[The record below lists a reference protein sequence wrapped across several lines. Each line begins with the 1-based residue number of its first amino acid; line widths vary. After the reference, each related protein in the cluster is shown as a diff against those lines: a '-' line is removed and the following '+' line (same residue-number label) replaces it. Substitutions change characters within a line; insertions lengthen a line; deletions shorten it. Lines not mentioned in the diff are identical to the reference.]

1 MGIVKTVHHLD
12 YRANYFPHGFHA
24 LYAWSFLL
32 SGKIFTMG
40 LANVVFTS
48 MLWPLAVYCFLRSI
62 KVRRRYALVAILLV
76 SVNPQVL
83 EQMNNELVDVPL
95 ASTFILSLGCV
106 IAGPR
111 LYGRHAVM
119 VGVVGGLCLGTK
131 TSGVLIASLC
141 LFSSFVAELL
151 RYRSKRLYLPW
162 YSLPY
167 DVVLSSVILLAI
179 GSWDYAI
186 NFFNHVNPFYPIPV
200 NIGPIQLPHPDL
212 SHMDPYLSSINSSP
226 LRSVQVGLG
235 NLFLLALSLPP
246 FQEIN
251 HGQIAGYGP
260 LAPYMTFGCCILL
273 VLLSSFYSFPKT
285 VRRVFDTRSC
295 AAIGL
300 ILVSI
305 LLTYAAIDPKIGKPW
320 WKHYCDARYLMQF
333 LVILGFLFVK
343 MLQLVPV
350 RARKAISMTTVVV
363 ILISAGYQE
372 VNTISR
378 SYKDLKAVLEDKWSF
393 DKFYRNSRWKELP
406 DPKRYYSLISAE
418 EPVIAITSNTRTFAL
433 YLPSFSR
440 TVYLTSPWGPFRT
453 VLDIPGMPTEIVT
466 ACKRFVSEESTRSG
480 RPVYAWSSTPADAF
494 KLGIPFVESL
504 ARLKRVSAVVSLVGP
519 IDLIEGRPGWELL
532 WTEGKPNALAV
543 YRYSMTRDSAK

>member
-1 MGIVKTVHHLD
+1 MK
-12 YRANYFPHGFHA
+12 
-24 LYAWSFLL
+24 
-32 SGKIFTMG
+32 
-40 LANVVFTS
+40 
-48 MLWPLAVYCFLRSI
+48 
-62 KVRRRYALVAILLV
+62 
-76 SVNPQVL
+76 
-83 EQMNNELVDVPL
+83 NELVDVPL
-95 ASTFILSLGCV
+95 ASTVLLSLGCV

-111 LYGRHAVM
+111 LYGRHLLM
-119 VGVVGGLCLGTK
+119 IGVVGGLCLATK

-141 LFSSFVAELL
+141 LFSSFVAEVL
-151 RYRSKRLYLPW
+151 RFKAKRFCLPRHSLT
-162 YSLPY
+162 YSIVLP
-167 DVVLSSVILLAI
+167 SVILLVI

-186 NFFNHVNPFYPIPV
+186 NFLNHGNPFYPIPV
-200 NIGPIQLPHPDL
+200 NIGPMQLPHPDL

-226 LRSVQVGLG
+226 LRNVQAGLG

-260 LAPYMTFGCCILL
+260 LAPYLTLGCCLL
-273 VLLSSFYSFPKT
+273 FVLLSSFHGFRKT
-285 VRRVFDTRSC
+285 VRRVFDKRSC

-300 ILVSI
+300 ISVSM
-305 LLTYAAIDPKIGKPW
+305 LLTYAAIDPEIGKPW
-320 WKHYCDARYLMQF
+320 WKHYCDARYMIQF
-333 LVILGFLFVK
+333 LVMFGLLFVK
-343 MLQLVPV
+343 MLQLVPI
-350 RARKAISMTTVVV
+350 RARKAISITTAVV

-372 VNTISR
+372 LNTISR
-378 SYKDLKAVLEDKWSF
+378 SYKDLEVILEDQWSF

-406 DPKRYYSLISAE
+406 DPKRYYSLI
-418 EPVIAITSNTRTFAL
+418 AITSHTRTFAL